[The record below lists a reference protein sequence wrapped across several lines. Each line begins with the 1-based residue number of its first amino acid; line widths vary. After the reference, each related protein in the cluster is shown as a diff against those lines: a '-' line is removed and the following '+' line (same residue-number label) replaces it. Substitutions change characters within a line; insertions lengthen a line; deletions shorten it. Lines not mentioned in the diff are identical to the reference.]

1 MIRVT
6 ADSNVYISALVF
18 GGKPLR
24 VVELATEGAI
34 RLTISEPLIAET
46 RRVLGTKFAWTDE
59 RTTGAIEALRSVTEE
74 VTPAETLDVVPTD
87 PDDNRVLECAVAG
100 RAEFVV
106 TGDGDLLVLQ
116 SFRGIP
122 IVTVAV
128 FLERFDAGQ

>member
-46 RRVLGTKFAWTDE
+46 RRVL
-59 RTTGAIEALRSVTEE
+59 
-74 VTPAETLDVVPTD
+74 
-87 PDDNRVLECAVAG
+87 ECAVAG

-116 SFRGIP
+116 NFRGIP